1 MKSRSLGRLT
11 DFALIALL
19 GVFTPSV
26 SAQDFPITRIESR
39 GLGSKG
45 IYVGGFKL
53 IVPDTNTTVSAY
65 GNGSRLRRY
74 DVHLAKMF
82 EITIWACSKLSSQ
95 NHATT
100 YALWEYKAGNGSID
114 MGTFEITCALA
125 LDIRRAYGLG
135 QPERTVISNYSI
147 RTLQWSSES
156 ADIPRLQITG
166 GKIDRWL
173 DFVEGFKPIR

>member
-1 MKSRSLGRLT
+1 MQKCSLGNLT
-11 DFALIALL
+11 HLVLLTLL
-19 GVFTPSV
+19 GLTAPSV
-26 SAQDFPITRIESR
+26 SAQDFPITRIESK
-39 GLGSKG
+39 GLGHG
-45 IYVGGFKL
+45 NIYIGGFKL
-53 IVPDTNTTVSAY
+53 IVPDTNTTVNAY
-65 GNGSRLRRY
+65 GNNSRLRRY

-82 EITIWACSKLSSQ
+82 EITMWECSKLRSQ
-95 NHATT
+95 NQATA
-100 YALWEYKAGNGSID
+100 YARWEYKAGNGSID
-114 MGTFEITCALA
+114 MGIFEISCPLA